1 MAADAGGGYRPRL
14 RLRRRR
20 PPSEAGAPDS
30 VPRPPS
36 GRPWFLQETGSGS
49 ESESAEPWAELLRTL
64 LPGMDLST
72 APPPLPAFPLQEPRR
87 DPKHTAPV
95 EVFTVGGKDFP
106 WTPFPPA
113 PGRGTRSSC
122 LLRGIRG
129 RPGSPA
135 PSAFR
140 HPEPEPGVT
149 PIAKEQTS
157 VEEKPPSVEEKP
169 PSVEEKPP
177 SVKEVPALVCCPMC
191 QAEFSTKLSQLD
203 IDAHLAQCLAESTAD
218 VVW

>member
-1 MAADAGGGYRPRL
+1 MAADAGGGHRPRL

-20 PPSEAGAPDS
+20 PPSEAGAPHS

-49 ESESAEPWAELLRTL
+49 GSESESAEPWAELLRTL
-64 LPGMDLST
+64 FPGMDLAT

-87 DPKHTAPV
+87 DPEHTAPL

-113 PGRGTRSSC
+113 PGRGTRSCC
-122 LLRGIRG
+122 LLRGVRG

-140 HPEPEPGVT
+140 HPEPEPGIT
-149 PIAKEQTS
+149 PIAKEQ
-157 VEEKPPSVEEKP
+157 PSVE
-169 PSVEEKPP
+169 
-177 SVKEVPALVCCPMC
+177 EVPALVCCPMC
-191 QAEFSTKLSQLD
+191 QAEFGTKLSQLD